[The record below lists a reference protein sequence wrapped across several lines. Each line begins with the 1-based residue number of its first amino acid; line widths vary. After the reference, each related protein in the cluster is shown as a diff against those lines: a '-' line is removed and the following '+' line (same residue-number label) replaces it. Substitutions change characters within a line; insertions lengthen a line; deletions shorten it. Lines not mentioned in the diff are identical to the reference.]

1 MEVFTSETRALQVR
15 LGPGE
20 SLVAA
25 LTRVLT
31 HEGASFAWV
40 RGVGVLQEAEFA
52 GAEGGARR
60 VGAGE
65 LLALEGTLRPGGNE
79 LRVTVAAAGEV
90 FGGRLDE
97 AVVAAVEVELRLVE
111 VGEALEGL
119 GPGEAPSVGWG
130 DVVAASD
137 PRPGPGT
144 ATGTVTVTGTGWA
157 DVAAASAEATKTAVM
172 DDALKSWAE
181 GGAKV
186 EARKRQEFRRESA
199 KERVQR
205 LRAEG
210 KRVPGRRDGVRKG
223 KLTRAAAEAKVP
235 AFRPEK
241 VPTKRQRKKDLSF
254 LDEPLIEAGE
264 LVDHRQFGRC
274 LVERVNDDG
283 GLMIK
288 LPNGRRRLIRLD
300 VLEVQEPTED
310 AEGRL
315 VYPLRPKRKS

>member
-1 MEVFTSETRALQVR
+1 M
-15 LGPGE
+15 
-20 SLVAA
+20 
-25 LTRVLT
+25 
-31 HEGASFAWV
+31 AWV
-40 RGVGVLQEAEFA
+40 RGVGVLEEVELA

-60 VGAGE
+60 VKNAE
-65 LLALEGTLRPGGNE
+65 LLALEGTLRPGGHE

-97 AVVAAVEVELRLVE
+97 ALVGAAEVELRLVE
-111 VGEALEGL
+111 LGDALEA
-119 GPGEAPSVGWG
+119 PDAPSVGWG
-130 DVVAASD
+130 DVVAASESEA
-137 PRPGPGT
+137 GASAGT
-144 ATGTVTVTGTGWA
+144 EGGGSTAAGGGSGTGWA

-186 EARKRQEFRRESA
+186 EARKRREFRRESA

-210 KRVPGRRDGVRKG
+210 RPVPGRRDGVRKG
-223 KLTRAAAEAKVP
+223 KLARAAAEAKVP

-241 VPTKRQRKKDLSF
+241 VPTKRERKKDLSF
-254 LDEPLIEAGE
+254 LDEPVIEAGE
-264 LVDHRQFGRC
+264 LVDHRQFGLC

-300 VLEVQEPTED
+300 VLEVQEPRED

>member
-1 MEVFTSETRALQVR
+1 MEVFTSEVRTLQVQ

-20 SLVAA
+20 RLVAA
-25 LTRVLT
+25 LTRVLVR
-31 HEGASFAWV
+31 EEASLAWA
-40 RGVGVLQEAEFA
+40 RGVGRLQEAELT
-52 GAEGGARR
+52 GADGGARR
-60 VGAGE
+60 IGAGE
-65 LLALEGTLRPGGNE
+65 LLVLEGTLRPEGNE

-97 AVVAAVEVELRLVE
+97 AVVAAVDVELRLVSL
-111 VGEALEGL
+111 GDALEVDEGDA
-119 GPGEAPSVGWG
+119 GTPSSVGWG
-130 DVVAASD
+130 DVASASES
-137 PRPGPGT
+137 G
-144 ATGTVTVTGTGWA
+144 ANTGAGGNTGWA

-172 DDALKSWAE
+172 DDALESWAE

-210 KRVPGRRDGVRKG
+210 QRVPGRRDGVRKG
-223 KLTRAAAEAKVP
+223 KLARAAAEATVP

-241 VPTKRQRKKDLSF
+241 VPTKRERKKDLSF
-254 LDEPLIEAGE
+254 LEEPIIEAGE

-288 LPNGRRRLIRLD
+288 LPNGRRRLIRVD

>member
-1 MEVFTSETRALQVR
+1 MEVFESEARSLHLR

-20 SLVAA
+20 RLAAA
-25 LTRVLT
+25 LTRVLVQ
-31 HEGASFAWV
+31 EGAELAWV
-40 RGVGVLQEAEFA
+40 RGVGVLEEAELL

-65 LLALEGTLRPGGNE
+65 LLALEGTLRPGEHE

-97 AVVAAVEVELRLVE
+97 AIVAAAEVELRLVT
-111 VGEALEGL
+111 L
-119 GPGEAPSVGWG
+119 GAPVAVEEDDAPASVGWG
-130 DVVAASD
+130 AVAAASASTEA
-137 PRPGPGT
+137 P
-144 ATGTVTVTGTGWA
+144 AAGTGWA

-172 DDALKSWAE
+172 DDALKGWAE
-181 GGAKV
+181 GGAR
-186 EARKRQEFRRESA
+186 ARAASTHGRESA

-210 KRVPGRRDGVRKG
+210 KKVVGRREGLKKG
-223 KLTRAAAEAKVP
+223 KLARAAAEATVP

-241 VPTKRQRKKDLSF
+241 VPTKRERSKDLSF

-274 LVERVNDDG
+274 LVERVTDDG

-310 AEGRL
+310 DEGRL